1 MKIRTKLTLQFIFI
15 SAMIFIIAL
24 YFIYKQFQKH
34 IEDEQY
40 TLLESKALMTAEMVL
55 RDEEKL
61 KPIVQIPSQNSDL
74 PATGNTA
81 IYNDYFDFRINI
93 QHNY

>member
-61 KPIVQIPSQNSDL
+61 KPIVQIP
-74 PATGNTA
+74 
-81 IYNDYFDFRINI
+81 
-93 QHNY
+93 

>member
-24 YFIYKQFQKH
+24 YSIYKQFQKH

-40 TLLESKALMTAEMVL
+40 TLLESKAH
-55 RDEEKL
+55 DSKL
-61 KPIVQIPSQNSDL
+61 K
-74 PATGNTA
+74 
-81 IYNDYFDFRINI
+81 
-93 QHNY
+93 